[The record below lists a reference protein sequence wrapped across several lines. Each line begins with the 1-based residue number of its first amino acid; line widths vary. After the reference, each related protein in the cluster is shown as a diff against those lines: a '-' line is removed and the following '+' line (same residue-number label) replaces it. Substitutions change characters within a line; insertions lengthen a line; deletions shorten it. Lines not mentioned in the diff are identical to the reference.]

1 VITETNPQTSPSAPC
16 AGADRVARPLA
27 VGQRVQYV
35 GFTGRADGQT
45 GRVSRVLKS
54 GAVRVRWDNGD
65 TYDVHPQDVR
75 PAAAVTR

>member
-1 VITETNPQTSPSAPC
+1 MTSTKTNSLGDTF
-16 AGADRVARPLA
+16 AGAASVALTSGR
-27 VGQRVQYV
+27 RVQYV
-35 GFTGRADGQT
+35 GFTGRADGMC

-75 PAAAVTR
+75 AAEAVAR